1 MIEPGGIP
9 QYTGDFGQLEKAVS
23 GLRTHATGIRS
34 GGKDVHSRFQ
44 ATAAYY
50 KAPEAEQLFSST
62 RPVMDTADEF
72 AGDIESLA
80 DALDTFIFEAKPHAD
95 RLKQLKLDAIDFVDS
110 VRGDDDW
117 TEDKDKTDT
126 HQALMDGVAAARE
139 GFQTAERD
147 AANKIDA
154 ISPAACRPR
163 WVVDDGTHGLG
174 MYGQSADSLKGTKD
188 LPWGSPEGRTYER
201 WSLGWWGN
209 GIKSWAWEGIAKDS
223 IWGGIDGLGT
233 LLGYHGE
240 QARDQAWDGLRRTA
254 VGGYAYGMDLFGQD
268 EHLSDWQR
276 DSKAYAKE
284 FGKQFIAY
292 DTWEEDPARAHATVS
307 FNLLTLA
314 AGPFAAASRLGKGGT
329 FARAAGS
336 MAKIGDAL
344 DPLSGTF
351 KAAKALSDLPKVS
364 QVLANV
370 SDHLQLPKSRLP
382 DSALDLDHR
391 YRIDRDGNFIPLD
404 RNGNPHLE
412 PARREPSATDRQT
425 DARPPGDREPVEVG
439 GRAPG
444 ATAHA
449 SDGLPP
455 RSGHDASG
463 RSGAGD
469 GPHGP
474 RGEAETSRGGDGGR
488 IDAGDHGSRSHDSG
502 DDLPGRGSEPGDTT
516 AGPSHSDTPG
526 TDADIPSGDRTALP
540 DDAGTP
546 HVPGVDP
553 ARYSTRAND
562 FAQARTGPIR
572 EDQEAGV
579 LSELSRAKMQADDRE
594 KVILALRKDPYGAGT
609 AELINR
615 GNLRESEGFKKILS
629 MCKKGPS
636 RSDPNGS
643 MIPAAYAALTHATEL
658 QNRGFTRVGF
668 EFGEST
674 DPWDVD
680 VFTRHTDG
688 SMDFGYQFKNLE
700 NYNGIKKY
708 AESAANQLNY
718 PMSQR
723 VVVFD
728 VHQPMRGLTPKVFD
742 AVERAARKTG
752 VTFLI
757 RLDDAAITVPPG
769 RPVFP

>member
-117 TEDKDKTDT
+117 TEDKDKVEA

-154 ISPAACRPR
+154 ISPAVCRPR

-382 DSALDLDHR
+382 DGTLDLDHR
-391 YRIDRDGNFIPLD
+391 YRIDRDGNFIPLNRD
-404 RNGNPHLE
+404 GTPNLAPSKH
-412 PARREPSATDRQT
+412 EPSATDRQA
-425 DARPPGDREPVEVG
+425 DARPPGNREPVEVG
-439 GRAPG
+439 GRTPG

-449 SDGLPP
+449 GDHRPPQTSHTGPAGEGQSSHPGETSAGKATEEHHPVGHQDGGHGGANGHLDADAPHGADSPNDGHGSESGDATATPDGPSSDGDGQPMVRGGETEQRLRDAIKGIPGKQRP
-455 RSGHDASG
+455 KPQVFERVLDRLASEPDGQRVAEVITSGQFNQSDNFGQVVSSLGAKKENMFQPGADQIIFADDLVRSGVSARSIDFEQKIPVGADMDIRINHE
-463 RSGAGD
+463 SGAVYGYQMKHLD
-469 GPHGP
+469 DPIDP
-474 RGEAETSRGGDGGR
+474 INEITRGHNLLQLARAEADHYIMLVDGGR
-488 IDAGDHGSRSHDSG
+488 G
-502 DDLPGRGSEPGDTT
+502 
-516 AGPSHSDTPG
+516 
-526 TDADIPSGDRTALP
+526 
-540 DDAGTP
+540 
-546 HVPGVDP
+546 
-553 ARYSTRAND
+553 TRADWISNGSYD
-562 FAQARTGPIR
+562 
-572 EDQEAGV
+572 
-579 LSELSRAKMQADDRE
+579 
-594 KVILALRKDPYGAGT
+594 ALMD
-609 AELINR
+609 INR
-615 GNLRESEGFKKILS
+615 GGRGPKGEGIAF
-629 MCKKGPS
+629 
-636 RSDPNGS
+636 
-643 MIPAAYAALTHATEL
+643 
-658 QNRGFTRVGF
+658 V
-668 EFGEST
+668 
-674 DPWDVD
+674 
-680 VFTRHTDG
+680 
-688 SMDFGYQFKNLE
+688 
-700 NYNGIKKY
+700 
-708 AESAANQLNY
+708 
-718 PMSQR
+718 
-723 VVVFD
+723 
-728 VHQPMRGLTPKVFD
+728 
-742 AVERAARKTG
+742 
-752 VTFLI
+752 I
-757 RLDDAAITVPPG
+757 RLEDGNLVIPPG
-769 RPVFP
+769 SKLDPEDIL